1 MKFEL
6 YKDMVLTRD
15 LPEERLK
22 RGDIVKLVEHH
33 PGGDRED
40 GYSAEVFNA
49 LGDTIA
55 VITVPESALE
65 PLREDE
71 ICCVRPLAAV

>member
-1 MKFEL
+1 MTFEL
-6 YKDMVLTRD
+6 YKDVVLARD
-15 LPEERLK
+15 LPEERLR

-33 PGGDRED
+33 VAPDGEE

-55 VITVPESALE
+55 VITVPESAIEL
-65 PLREDE
+65 LREDE
-71 ICCVRPLAAV
+71 VCCVRSLV

>member
-6 YKDMVLTRD
+6 YRDMVLTRD
-15 LPEERLK
+15 VPEERLK

-33 PGGDRED
+33 PVPQGED

-49 LGDTIA
+49 VGDTLA
-55 VITVPESALE
+55 VITVPESALA
-65 PLREDE
+65 PLHENE
-71 ICCVRPLAAV
+71 VCCVRSLAAV